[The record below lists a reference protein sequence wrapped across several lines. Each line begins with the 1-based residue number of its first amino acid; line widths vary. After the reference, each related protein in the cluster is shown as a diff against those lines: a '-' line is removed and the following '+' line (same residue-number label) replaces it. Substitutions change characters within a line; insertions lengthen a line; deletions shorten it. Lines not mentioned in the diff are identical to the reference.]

1 MGLLEYEKSGDFF
14 NKKNIFWAIK
24 NDKIICKSQSQLRAK
39 FCSCCIAK
47 KRVNT
52 TVMLTDCM
60 LREFYIFE
68 YVDADLLAYS
78 EERSAFK

>member
-1 MGLLEYEKSGDFF
+1 MGLSEYKKTGDFCY
-14 NKKNIFWAIK
+14 KKNIFWAIK

-52 TVMLTDCM
+52 SVMLYAKY
-60 LREFYIFE
+60 L
-68 YVDADLLAYS
+68 DADFLAYN
-78 EERSAFK
+78 EECSAFK